1 MQSVHSR
8 AAIRRSTT
16 VATTLYLTLAYIH
29 LATVVPCFLIGAWLL
44 MRRKGTTVHK
54 RLGRAYVVL
63 ILFTALVTLPMPAEV
78 GPRLLDHFGFIHLFS
93 VLVLVSVPAAIYSI
107 RRGNV
112 AAHRGHMVGVY
123 VGGILIAG
131 SFAFSPGRLLHGW
144 LFA

>member
-1 MQSVHSR
+1 MS
-8 AAIRRSTT
+8 
-16 VATTLYLTLAYIH
+16 YLTLAYIH
-29 LATVVPCFLIGAWLL
+29 LASVVPCFLIGAWLL
-44 MRRKGTTVHK
+44 ARRKGTTVHK

-78 GPRLLDHFGFIHLFS
+78 GPRLLDHFGYIHLFS

-112 AAHRGHMVGVY
+112 VAHRRHMVGVY

-131 SFAFSPGRLLHGW
+131 SFAFMPGRLLYGW

>member
-1 MQSVHSR
+1 MP
-8 AAIRRSTT
+8 
-16 VATTLYLTLAYIH
+16 YLTLAYIH
-29 LATVVPCFLIGAWLL
+29 LATVLPCFLIGAWLL
-44 MRRKGTTVHK
+44 LRRKGTTVHK
-54 RLGRAYVVL
+54 RLGRAYAVL
-63 ILFTALVTLPMPAEV
+63 ILFTALVTLPMPAAV

-93 VLVLVSVPAAIYSI
+93 LLVLFSVPAALYSI

-131 SFAFSPGRLLHGW
+131 TFALMPGRLLHGW

>member
-1 MQSVHSR
+1 MS
-8 AAIRRSTT
+8 
-16 VATTLYLTLAYIH
+16 YLTLAYIH
-29 LATVVPCFLIGAWLL
+29 LASVVPCFLIGAWLL
-44 MRRKGTTVHK
+44 ARRKGTTVHK

-63 ILFTALVTLPMPAEV
+63 ILFTAIVTLPMPAEV
-78 GPRLLDHFGFIHLFS
+78 GPRLFDHFGYIHLFS

-112 AAHRGHMVGVY
+112 VAHRRHMVGVY

-131 SFAFSPGRLLHGW
+131 SFAFMPGRLLYGW

>member
-1 MQSVHSR
+1 MP
-8 AAIRRSTT
+8 
-16 VATTLYLTLAYIH
+16 YLSLAYLH
-29 LATVVPCFLIGAWLL
+29 LATVLPCFLIGAWLL
-44 MRRKGTTVHK
+44 LRRKGTTVHK
-54 RLGRAYVVL
+54 RLGRAYAVL
-63 ILFTALVTLPMPAEV
+63 ILFTALVTLPMPAAV

-93 VLVLVSVPAAIYSI
+93 LLVLFSVPAALYSI

-131 SFAFSPGRLLHGW
+131 TFALMPGRLLHGW

>member
-1 MQSVHSR
+1 MP
-8 AAIRRSTT
+8 
-16 VATTLYLTLAYIH
+16 YLSLAYIH
-29 LATVVPCFLIGAWLL
+29 LATVLPCFLIGAWLL
-44 MRRKGTTVHK
+44 LRRKGTTVHK
-54 RLGRAYVVL
+54 RLGRAYAVL
-63 ILFTALVTLPMPAEV
+63 ILFTALVTLPMPAAV

-93 VLVLVSVPAAIYSI
+93 LLVLFSVPAALYSI

-131 SFAFSPGRLLHGW
+131 TFALMPGRLLHGW

>member
-1 MQSVHSR
+1 MP
-8 AAIRRSTT
+8 
-16 VATTLYLTLAYIH
+16 YLSLAYVH
-29 LATVVPCFLIGAWLL
+29 LATVLPCFLIGAWLL
-44 MRRKGTTVHK
+44 LRRKGTRVHK
-54 RLGRAYVVL
+54 RLGRAYAVL
-63 ILFTALVTLPMPAEV
+63 ILFTALVTLPMPAAV

-93 VLVLVSVPAAIYSI
+93 LLVLFSVPAALYSI

-131 SFAFSPGRLLHGW
+131 TFALMPGRLLHGW

>member
-1 MQSVHSR
+1 MS
-8 AAIRRSTT
+8 
-16 VATTLYLTLAYIH
+16 YLTLAYMH
-29 LATVVPCFLIGAWLL
+29 LASVVTCFLMGAWLL
-44 MRRKGTTVHK
+44 ARRKGTTVHK
-54 RLGRAYVVL
+54 RLGRVYVVL

-78 GPRLLDHFGFIHLFS
+78 GPRLLDHFGYIHLFS

-112 AAHRGHMVGVY
+112 AAHRFHMVGVY

-131 SFAFSPGRLLHGW
+131 SFAFMPGRLLHGW

>member
-1 MQSVHSR
+1 MP
-8 AAIRRSTT
+8 
-16 VATTLYLTLAYIH
+16 YLSLAYLH
-29 LATVVPCFLIGAWLL
+29 FATVLPCFLIGAWLL
-44 MRRKGTTVHK
+44 LRRKGTTVHK
-54 RLGRAYVVL
+54 RLGRAYAVL
-63 ILFTALVTLPMPAEV
+63 ILFTALVTLPMPAAV

-93 VLVLVSVPAAIYSI
+93 LLVLFSVPAALYSI

-131 SFAFSPGRLLHGW
+131 TFALMPGRLLHGW

>member
-1 MQSVHSR
+1 MQWPMS
-8 AAIRRSTT
+8 
-16 VATTLYLTLAYIH
+16 YLTLAYFH

-44 MRRKGTTVHK
+44 LRRKGTTLHK
-54 RLGRAYVVL
+54 RLGRAYAVL
-63 ILFTALVTLPMPAEV
+63 ILLTAVATLPMTAEV
-78 GPRLLDHFGFIHLFS
+78 GPRVLDHFGFIHLFS

-112 AAHRGHMVGVY
+112 VAHRRHMVGVY

-131 SFAFSPGRLLHGW
+131 TFALMPGRLLYSW

>member
-1 MQSVHSR
+1 MS
-8 AAIRRSTT
+8 
-16 VATTLYLTLAYIH
+16 YLTLAYIH
-29 LATVVPCFLIGAWLL
+29 LASVVPCFLIGAWLL
-44 MRRKGTTVHK
+44 ARRKGTTVHK

-63 ILFTALVTLPMPAEV
+63 ILFTAIVTLPMPAEV
-78 GPRLLDHFGFIHLFS
+78 GPRLLDHFGYIHLFS

-112 AAHRGHMVGVY
+112 VAHRRNMVGVY

-131 SFAFSPGRLLHGW
+131 SFAFMPGRLLYGW